1 MLLVLIVKFIALFFH
16 NHSHSW
22 FQSFTSSSISVRKCF
37 LFEGLKYTT
46 LCRDI
51 IFYWH
56 LSLYHSKTD
65 SFVYGC
71 DRNSIPFFFKQKPLF
86 SSYVRAEY
94 HLCPLTW
101 HATSV
106 PHQSSTR
113 TWTGWGLCSR
123 LVKLSILEPIITK
136 TSYLLLWAKWILI
149 YLSQIVYLI
158 SIWIYTG
165 FTEWAQGHSFHCL
178 EVFV

>member
-22 FQSFTSSSISVRKCF
+22 FQSFTPSSISVRKCF

-71 DRNSIPFFFKQKPLF
+71 DRNSIPFFFKQKPYFLATLEQ
-86 SSYVRAEY
+86 STTCAHSPDM
-94 HLCPLTW
+94 PLLSHTK
-101 HATSV
+101 V
-106 PHQSSTR
+106 PHVHGLVGGSAPVWSSC
-113 TWTGWGLCSR
+113 L
-123 LVKLSILEPIITK
+123 
-136 TSYLLLWAKWILI
+136 
-149 YLSQIVYLI
+149 YLSQSLQKPHI
-158 SIWIYTG
+158 SYCERNE
-165 FTEWAQGHSFHCL
+165 F
-178 EVFV
+178 